1 MSSVNFSGST
11 SRRNQC
17 ERIFGQAIQHQKQG
31 LNELA
36 LLACQKILKIDP
48 YFIDAHMM
56 QGVIMAQRKNFE
68 AASEYFKRITMF
80 APRHSSA
87 HYNWGLMLMQLNQV
101 EEAKHVF
108 SHLLSLE
115 PAHILSLNSMGVI
128 HAQSRNFPEAIKLFE
143 KSLQHQPSQPDILN
157 NLGNCRLEMQAP
169 QEAKLLFQKALAL
182 SPSHPDALFNLAK
195 VEVILERLDIAVD
208 LYGTLLELYPDHHP
222 ARVNLAKIFIDEGLA
237 KQAIELLLNQKAWVI
252 QDPVMSFTL
261 GVAYK
266 ECDQYE
272 QAIDYFDLALKIDPT
287 YNSAYI
293 NRASCHRELGHL
305 DAALKDHAQA
315 RDIADPVVQA
325 TWWSL
330 YASLCEDTHDHEKV
344 EEAFLKAMALD
355 PSNIKPAYNY
365 GMWLLKQQRFK
376 EAWSLYQYRHQIKTS
391 MTVVW
396 MPGLPV
402 WRGGA
407 LNGRILIIGEQ
418 GVGDQV
424 FHSKWLKL
432 YVNRHGS
439 PACVTVDDRL
449 IPVMRR
455 SFPEI
460 HFWPQSD
467 RVSLKPLDFDVQ
479 LGMADL
485 AALMSLDPRVDALV
499 TRPSLITQA
508 PAELPLSRQTQ
519 RPLVGLSWKSGNTKN
534 STDKSISLLDAM
546 TQFKGI
552 DVDWV
557 NLQYGDVSAEIEQV
571 KMQLGIEILQIPGLD
586 VFNDLEGLMR
596 MIQACDF
603 VISTS
608 NSTAHLCGAI
618 GQRGVVMVPYNKG
631 KLWYWHTQDG
641 PSSWYPSLTIVH
653 CQQQE
658 GWAHVLNEV
667 DQHLKRHLAD
677 SGKH

>member
-1 MSSVNFSGST
+1 MSSGNFSGSA

-17 ERIFGQAIQHQKQG
+17 ERIFSQAIQHQKQG
-31 LNELA
+31 LSELA

-48 YFIDAHMM
+48 YFIDAYMM
-56 QGVIMAQRKNFE
+56 QGVIMAQRRNYE
-68 AASEYFKRITMF
+68 AASEFFKRITIF

-115 PAHILSLNSMGVI
+115 PTHVLSLNSMGVI
-128 HAQSRNFPEAIKLFE
+128 HAQSRNFPEAVTLFE
-143 KSLQHQPSQPDILN
+143 SSLEHEPNQPDILN

-330 YASLCEDTHDHEKV
+330 YASLCKDTHDHEKV

-376 EAWSLYQYRHQIKTS
+376 EAWSLYQYRHQIKTLK
-391 MTVVW
+391 TVVW

-407 LNGRILIIGEQ
+407 LNGRTLIIGEQ

-424 FHSKWLKL
+424 FHTKWLKL
-432 YVNRHGS
+432 YLERHGL
-439 PACVTVDDRL
+439 PVCVTVDDRL

-460 HFWPQSD
+460 NFWPQSD

-485 AALMSLDPRVDALV
+485 AALMSLDPRVDTLV
-499 TRPSLITQA
+499 TQPSLIAKKQA
-508 PAELPLSRQTQ
+508 LLDLPRYGK
-519 RPLVGLSWKSGNTKN
+519 RPLVGLSWKSANAKN
-534 STDKSISLLDAM
+534 SADKSMTLLDAM
-546 TQFKGI
+546 AELKDV

-557 NLQYGDVSAEIEQV
+557 NLQYGDVAAEIEQV
-571 KMQLGIEILQIPGLD
+571 KMELGIDVLQVPGLD
-586 VFNDLEGLMR
+586 VFNDLDGLMGL
-596 MIQACDF
+596 IQSCDF
-603 VISTS
+603 VVSTS
-608 NSTAHLCGAI
+608 NSTAHFCGAI
-618 GQRGVVMVPYNKG
+618 GQMGVVMVPYNKG
-631 KLWYWHTQDG
+631 KLWYWHTQNG
-641 PSSWYPSLTIVH
+641 PSPWYPSLYI
-653 CQQQE
+653 
-658 GWAHVLNEV
+658 AHGRSQNDWLHPLSEV
-667 DQHLKRHLAD
+667 KHQLRKHLENLQ
-677 SGKH
+677 